1 MMEMPGVEQIVYPEE
16 DLILDAASAIDILP
30 LAPEPSVRQRLDG
43 LERERQQAFR
53 QAFRMAEDLQALV
66 AVRDRHIRELQQ
78 ARRES
83 FYRLA
88 LVAEC
93 RASGSAARVLR
104 MGVMAP
110 LLAARLGCDDAF
122 CDRLQLAAPLHDL
135 GQIAIPES
143 ILHKPAPL
151 AEAELALVR
160 RHPRLG
166 FELLAGTAVADLDL
180 AAAIALAHHE
190 HVDGSGYPDGL
201 VGEGIPLGAR
211 IVAVLDAFD
220 ALTLERADRPG
231 LAPEEAVE
239 RVLQSPP
246 GQFDPTV
253 LAAFAASSE
262 TLLAVRWAIA
272 DERRGDDH
280 GCAVHQA
287 VPERGFWRRFT

>member
-1 MMEMPGVEQIVYPEE
+1 MMEMSAVEQIVYPE
-16 DLILDAASAIDILP
+16 DGLILDDATVLANGP
-30 LAPEPSVRQRLDG
+30 LAPAPSVRQRLDG

-93 RASGSAARVLR
+93 RASGSADRVLR

-122 CDRLQLAAPLHDL
+122 CDRLQWAAPLHDL
-135 GQIAIPES
+135 GEIAVPES
-143 ILHKPAPL
+143 ILHKPSPL
-151 AEAELALVR
+151 AEAERALLH

-166 FELLAGTAVADLDL
+166 FELLTGTALADLDL

-190 HVDGSGYPDGL
+190 RFDGSGYPDGL
-201 VGEGIPLGAR
+201 AGDQIPLGAR
-211 IVAVLDAFD
+211 IVAVLDTFD
-220 ALTLERADRPG
+220 ALTVARADRPG
-231 LAPEEAVE
+231 VAPAEAAE
-239 RVLQSPP
+239 RVLQSPA
-246 GQFDPTV
+246 GQFDATV
-253 LAAFAASSE
+253 LAAFAAISE

-272 DERRGDDH
+272 DAH
-280 GCAVHQA
+280 GGIGHQA
-287 VPERGFWRRFT
+287 APERGFWRRFV